1 MRDGEQQTGVIL
13 SKDEKIRIAEGLAEA
28 GVHRIEAGMPIVSP
42 SDNEA
47 IKEIVKR
54 NLGPQIFSFARCMK
68 EDVKRAIDTGVNGV
82 VMEIPSSKH
91 MVELAYRWPME
102 KAIETSIEAT
112 KFAHDNGLEVVFFPI
127 DFSRAELKWAI
138 DLIEKVGQG
147 RPHGRAGAGRH
158 LRRLSPHAMKYFVTQ
173 VQSRIKKR
181 LEAHFHQDFGMGVAN
196 TIMALSLGVEVMH
209 TTVLGIGE
217 RSGNAPMEDVVMAL
231 KTMYGVDV
239 GIDTT
244 KLTPLANLVQR
255 LTGVVVPTNKAIVG
269 SGLYQIESGIIAS
282 WFKNCG
288 EKYATELF
296 PIRWSAVGQPPAEV
310 VMGKGSGI
318 DSVNMWLQRRRHAGV
333 GRGRHE
339 GAAGGQGLFAEEQED
354 AHARPSSAI
363 WRARRSGG
371 RSRRRSR
378 AALSRLR
385 RTTAKPRATSPGFL
399 FSLTLAGRGL
409 APSKPIPSSDTACRR
424 MMRPPTASA
433 PAKMRGTAWR
443 YRPQGAIM
451 QRIARPVRVPWG
463 YRNQFKVAPR
473 NAAPI

>member
-1 MRDGEQQTGVIL
+1 MSATPWKTNDWFVSEWNYAPEVTKEFKFAKNIKIHDVSLRDGEQQTGVIL
-13 SKDEKIRIAEGLAEA
+13 SKDEKIRIAEALAEA

-42 SDNEA
+42 SDNAA

-68 EDVKRAIDTGVNGV
+68 EDVQRAIDTGVNGV

-91 MVELAYRWPME
+91 MVDLAYRWPME

-112 KFAHDNGLEVVFFPI
+112 SFAHKNGLEVVFFPI

-138 DLIEKVGQG
+138 DLIEKVGREG
-147 RPHGRAGAGRH
+147 HMDALALVDTFGV
-158 LRRLSPHAMKYFVTQ
+158 LSPHAMKYFVTE
-173 VQSRIKKR
+173 VQKRIPKR

-217 RSGNAPMEDVVMAL
+217 RSGNAPMEEIVMAL

-288 EKYATELF
+288 EKNATELF

-318 DSVNMWLQRRRHAGV
+318 DSVNMWLKDV
-333 GRGRHE
+333 GMQVSE
-339 GAAGGQGLFAEEQED
+339 ED
-354 AHARPSSAI
+354 ALKVLQAVKLHSLNNKKMLTHAEFRDL
-363 WRARRSGG
+363 ARSVIG
-371 RSRRRSR
+371 R
-378 AALSRLR
+378 AA
-385 RTTAKPRATSPGFL
+385 A
-399 FSLTLAGRGL
+399 
-409 APSKPIPSSDTACRR
+409 
-424 MMRPPTASA
+424 
-433 PAKMRGTAWR
+433 
-443 YRPQGAIM
+443 
-451 QRIARPVRVPWG
+451 
-463 YRNQFKVAPR
+463 
-473 NAAPI
+473 

>member
-1 MRDGEQQTGVIL
+1 MANPTPWKTNDWFVSEWNYAPEVTKDFKFAKNIKIHDVTLRDGEQQTGIIL
-13 SKDEKIRIAEGLAEA
+13 SKDEKIRIAEALAEA

-42 SDNEA
+42 SDNDA

-68 EDVKRAIDTGVNGV
+68 EDVKRAIDTGVNGI

-91 MVELAYRWPME
+91 MLELAYRWPLE
-102 KAIETSIEAT
+102 KAIETSVEAT

-127 DFSRAELKWAI
+127 DFSRAEIKWAL
-138 DLIEKVGQG
+138 DLIEKVGKEG
-147 RPHGRAGAGRH
+147 HMDALALVDTFGVV
-158 LRRLSPHAMKYFVTQ
+158 SPHAMKYFVQQ
-173 VQSRIKKR
+173 VQARINKR

-231 KTMYGVDV
+231 KTMYGVDC

-255 LTGVVVPTNKAIVG
+255 LTGVVVPSNKAIVG

-288 EKYATELF
+288 EKNATELF
-296 PIRWSAVGQPPAEV
+296 PIRWSAVGQPPAEI

-318 DSVNMWLQRRRHAGV
+318 DSVNAWLRDV
-333 GRGRHE
+333 GMQVSE
-339 GAAGGQGLFAEEQED
+339 ED
-354 AHARPSSAI
+354 AMKVLQAVKLHSLKNKKMLTHAEFRDVA
-363 WRARRSGG
+363 
-371 RSRRRSR
+371 
-378 AALSRLR
+378 
-385 RTTAKPRATSPGFL
+385 RATL
-399 FSLTLAGRGL
+399 GR
-409 APSKPIPSSDTACRR
+409 T
-424 MMRPPTASA
+424 
-433 PAKMRGTAWR
+433 
-443 YRPQGAIM
+443 Q
-451 QRIARPVRVPWG
+451 Q
-463 YRNQFKVAPR
+463 
-473 NAAPI
+473 AAE

>member
-1 MRDGEQQTGVIL
+1 MANPTPWKTNDWFVSEWNYAPEVTKDFKFAKNIKIHDVTLRDGEQQTGIIL

-42 SDNEA
+42 SDNDA

-68 EDVKRAIDTGVNGV
+68 EDVKRAVDTGVNGI

-91 MVELAYRWPME
+91 MLELAYRWPLE
-102 KAIETSIEAT
+102 KAIETSVEAT

-127 DFSRAELKWAI
+127 DFSRAEIKWAL
-138 DLIEKVGQG
+138 DLIEKVGKEG
-147 RPHGRAGAGRH
+147 HMDALALVDTFGVV
-158 LRRLSPHAMKYFVTQ
+158 SPHAMKYFVQQ

-255 LTGVVVPTNKAIVG
+255 LTGVLVPTNKAIVG

-288 EKYATELF
+288 EKNATELF
-296 PIRWSAVGQPPAEV
+296 PIRWSAVGQPPAEI

-318 DSVNMWLQRRRHAGV
+318 DSVNAWLRDV
-333 GRGRHE
+333 GMQVSE
-339 GAAGGQGLFAEEQED
+339 ED
-354 AHARPSSAI
+354 AMKVLQAVKLHSLKNKKMLSHAEFRDVA
-363 WRARRSGG
+363 
-371 RSRRRSR
+371 
-378 AALSRLR
+378 
-385 RTTAKPRATSPGFL
+385 RATL
-399 FSLTLAGRGL
+399 GR
-409 APSKPIPSSDTACRR
+409 T
-424 MMRPPTASA
+424 
-433 PAKMRGTAWR
+433 
-443 YRPQGAIM
+443 Q
-451 QRIARPVRVPWG
+451 Q
-463 YRNQFKVAPR
+463 Q
-473 NAAPI
+473 AAE

>member
-1 MRDGEQQTGVIL
+1 MANQPWKTDDWFVSEWNYAPEVTKDFKFAKNIKIHDVTLRDGEQQTGVIL
-13 SKDEKIRIAEGLAEA
+13 SKDEKIRIAEALAEA

-42 SDNEA
+42 SDNDA

-91 MVELAYRWPME
+91 MVDLAYRWPME

-112 KFAHDNGLEVVFFPI
+112 KYAHDNGLEVVFFPI
-127 DFSRAELKWAI
+127 DFSRAELKWAL
-138 DLIEKVGQG
+138 DLIERVGKDG
-147 RPHGRAGAGRH
+147 HMDALALVDTFGVV
-158 LRRLSPHAMKYFVTQ
+158 SPHAMRYFVRE
-173 VQSRIKKR
+173 VQKRIKKR

-196 TIMALSLGVEVMH
+196 TIMALAEGVEVMH
-209 TTVLGIGE
+209 TTVLGVGE
-217 RSGNAPMEDVVMAL
+217 RSGNAPMEEIVMAL
-231 KTMYGVDV
+231 KTMYNVDV

-244 KLTPLANLVQR
+244 KLTSLANLVQR

-318 DSVNMWLQRRRHAGV
+318 ELSQYLAATARHAGV
-333 GRGRHE
+333 RGGRAQDHG
-339 GAAGGQGLFAEEQED
+339 GGQGILAQEQED
-354 AHARPSSAI
+354 AYPRRIP
-363 WRARRSGG
+363 RSGEKHRQPRG
-371 RSRRRSR
+371 RLERQRP
-378 AALSRLR
+378 
-385 RTTAKPRATSPGFL
+385 TTTSPGVRL
-399 FSLTLAGRGL
+399 GAFSFSTLTRGCFTAGRCYFVAMVLLG
-409 APSKPIPSSDTACRR
+409 APEVVGSFIGS
-424 MMRPPTASA
+424 M
-433 PAKMRGTAWR
+433 
-443 YRPQGAIM
+443 
-451 QRIARPVRVPWG
+451 
-463 YRNQFKVAPR
+463 
-473 NAAPI
+473 

>member
-1 MRDGEQQTGVIL
+1 MADHPWKTKDWFVSEWDYADEVRKDFKFAKNIKIHDVTLRDGEQQTGVIL
-13 SKDEKIRIAEGLAEA
+13 SKDEKVRIAEALAEA

-68 EDVKRAIDTGVNGV
+68 EDVQRAIDTGVNGV

-91 MVELAYRWPME
+91 MLEFAYRWPLE

-112 KFAHDNGLEVVFFPI
+112 KFAHANGLEVVFFPI
-127 DFSRAELKWAI
+127 DFSRAEMKWAL
-138 DLIEKVGQG
+138 DLIERVAKEGHMDALALVDTFGVV
-147 RPHGRAGAGRH
+147 
-158 LRRLSPHAMKYFVTQ
+158 SPHAMQYFVRQ
-173 VQSRIKKR
+173 VKARINKR

-196 TIMALSLGVEVMH
+196 TIMALAEGVEVMH

-217 RSGNAPMEDVVMAL
+217 RSGNTPMEEVVMAL

-318 DSVNMWLQRRRHAGV
+318 DSVNLWLQQV
-333 GRGRHE
+333 GMQVSE
-339 GAAGGQGLFAEEQED
+339 ED
-354 AHARPSSAI
+354 ALKITAAVKAHSLKSKKMLTQAEFRDL
-363 WRARRSGG
+363 ARRVIG
-371 RSRRRSR
+371 RSV
-378 AALSRLR
+378 AA
-385 RTTAKPRATSPGFL
+385 
-399 FSLTLAGRGL
+399 
-409 APSKPIPSSDTACRR
+409 
-424 MMRPPTASA
+424 
-433 PAKMRGTAWR
+433 
-443 YRPQGAIM
+443 
-451 QRIARPVRVPWG
+451 
-463 YRNQFKVAPR
+463 
-473 NAAPI
+473 

>member
-1 MRDGEQQTGVIL
+1 MANPTPWKTNDWFVSEWNYAPEVTKDFKFAKNIKIHDVTLRDGEQQTGIIL
-13 SKDEKIRIAEGLAEA
+13 SKDEKIRIAEALAEA

-42 SDNEA
+42 SDNDA

-68 EDVKRAIDTGVNGV
+68 EDVKRAVDTGVNGI

-91 MVELAYRWPME
+91 MLELAYRWPLE
-102 KAIETSIEAT
+102 KAIETSVEAT

-127 DFSRAELKWAI
+127 DFSRAEIKWAL
-138 DLIEKVGQG
+138 DLIEKVGKEG
-147 RPHGRAGAGRH
+147 HMDALALVDTFGVV
-158 LRRLSPHAMKYFVTQ
+158 SPHAMKYFVQQ
-173 VQSRIKKR
+173 VQARINKR

-231 KTMYGVDV
+231 KTMYGVDC

-255 LTGVVVPTNKAIVG
+255 LTGVVVPSNKAIVG

-288 EKYATELF
+288 EKNATELF
-296 PIRWSAVGQPPAEV
+296 PIRWSAVGQPPAEI

-318 DSVNMWLQRRRHAGV
+318 DSVNAWLHDV
-333 GRGRHE
+333 GMQVSE
-339 GAAGGQGLFAEEQED
+339 ED
-354 AHARPSSAI
+354 AMKVLQAVKLHSLKNKKMLTHAEFRDVA
-363 WRARRSGG
+363 
-371 RSRRRSR
+371 
-378 AALSRLR
+378 
-385 RTTAKPRATSPGFL
+385 RATL
-399 FSLTLAGRGL
+399 GR
-409 APSKPIPSSDTACRR
+409 T
-424 MMRPPTASA
+424 
-433 PAKMRGTAWR
+433 
-443 YRPQGAIM
+443 Q
-451 QRIARPVRVPWG
+451 Q
-463 YRNQFKVAPR
+463 
-473 NAAPI
+473 AAE

>member
-1 MRDGEQQTGVIL
+1 MANPTPWKTNDWFVSEWNYAPEVTKDFKFAKNIKIHDVTLRDGEQQTGIIL

-42 SDNEA
+42 SDNDA
-47 IKEIVKR
+47 IKEIVRR

-68 EDVKRAIDTGVNGV
+68 EDVKRAVDTGVNGI

-91 MVELAYRWPME
+91 MLELAYRWPLE
-102 KAIETSIEAT
+102 KAIETSVEAT

-127 DFSRAELKWAI
+127 DFSRAEIKWAL
-138 DLIEKVGQG
+138 DLIEKVGKEG
-147 RPHGRAGAGRH
+147 HMDALALVDTFGVV
-158 LRRLSPHAMKYFVTQ
+158 SPHAMQYFVKQ
-173 VQSRIKKR
+173 VQARIPKR

-255 LTGVVVPTNKAIVG
+255 LTGVAVPTNKAIVG

-288 EKYATELF
+288 EKNATELF
-296 PIRWSAVGQPPAEV
+296 PIRWSAVGQPPAEI

-318 DSVNMWLQRRRHAGV
+318 DSVNAWLRDV
-333 GRGRHE
+333 GMQVSE
-339 GAAGGQGLFAEEQED
+339 ED
-354 AHARPSSAI
+354 AMKVLQATKLHSLKNKKMLTHAEFRDL
-363 WRARRSGG
+363 ARSVLG
-371 RSRRRSR
+371 RTQQ
-378 AALSRLR
+378 AAE
-385 RTTAKPRATSPGFL
+385 
-399 FSLTLAGRGL
+399 
-409 APSKPIPSSDTACRR
+409 
-424 MMRPPTASA
+424 
-433 PAKMRGTAWR
+433 
-443 YRPQGAIM
+443 
-451 QRIARPVRVPWG
+451 
-463 YRNQFKVAPR
+463 
-473 NAAPI
+473 